1 MSAQPSPETTKERKD
16 ASGTPFS
23 FVAMEHEII
32 ERWEKLDIFRQ
43 SLANTQD
50 KQPYVFYDGPPFATG
65 LPHHGHILGSTLK
78 DVVPRYWTMKGRYVD
93 RRFGWDCHGLP
104 IEQEIDKS
112 LGMSAAEAVA
122 KFGVAGYNDR
132 CRAIVERYVAEW
144 RKTITRLGRWV
155 DFDNDYKTM
164 DAWYMESVWW
174 VVKQLWDKGLI
185 YKGFKVMPV
194 STSLE
199 TVLANFEAGLNY
211 LDVTDPAVTVLFRLQ
226 DEDAYL
232 AAWTTTPWTLPSNL
246 AICAHAD
253 IDYVK
258 VRDAESDRTIYL
270 AEGRLEHYRSRHPE
284 LEVVASIKGR
294 DLAGRTYE
302 PLFDYFEAERTRGA
316 FQVVL
321 DDYVTADEGT
331 GLVHQAPAFG
341 EDDHRVLRAAGIDA
355 FACPVT
361 MAGVF
366 TEEVR
371 DFAGQYVKDADPAIT
386 RHLRANGS
394 LYDEAVI
401 NHSYPF
407 CWRSDTPLIYR
418 AVPSWFVRVTDIAD
432 KLVAAND
439 EVHWVPGHLKE
450 GRMGNWLKGAIDWA
464 ISRNRVW
471 GTPLPLWEND
481 VTGKVRCLGSVEELT
496 ELTGVTVTDLHR
508 EHVDP
513 LTFTV
518 GGEEGVYR
526 RVEEVLDCWFESGS
540 MPYAQLHYPFE
551 NRTAFEEGFPAEFI
565 EEGLDQTRGW
575 FYTLLVL
582 AAALFEQPAFRNVIV
597 HGMVLAADGKKM
609 SKSLRNYTPPEELME
624 TFGADAVR
632 LCLMTSGLVRAEEQ
646 RFTDDGVRDM
656 VRRALLPWHNAY
668 SFLATYA
675 EIDGW
680 TPGQAGEPSAWGSA
694 RGFPSPEESGQT
706 TILDRWILSR
716 LQTLK
721 ANIGR
726 EMERYRLDNVV
737 PRLFSFIEDLTNWYI
752 RLNRPRFWGEGM
764 TADKQA
770 AYTTLYTTLHELSA
784 AMAPFAPFLA
794 DHIYLSLSRL
804 GRNEEEGPERK
815 DTPALSVHLL
825 DYPEAEPRLTQPA
838 LEDAVTRM
846 QRVIL
851 LARRKR
857 EEVKIGIRTP
867 LASLTIVHRDA
878 DLLDGLRSLED
889 TVRRELNVK
898 AVRYEQDESK
908 YIRLYA
914 KPNFPVLGKRL
925 GRRMREVQKQVE
937 ALDVEALE
945 AFQAEGSLTLDGET
959 FTTEEIN
966 VFREAVPGTNA
977 VSDRLVSIDLDC
989 ALTPDLVREGLARE
1003 VVNRIQRSRRE
1014 LGLEVTDRIDIAYTA
1029 DAELE
1034 AAMAEHHDYIAGE
1047 VLALRLAEGAAGKSQ
1062 DLSATIDGKRL
1073 EYSIVVAGG

>member
-1 MSAQPSPETTKERKD
+1 MATQPSPATPGERKD
-16 ASGTPFS
+16 ASTPFS

-32 ERWEKLDIFRQ
+32 EGWERLDIFRQ
-43 SLANTQD
+43 SLANTRD

-211 LDVTDPAVTVLFRLQ
+211 LDVTDPAVTVLFKLQ

-258 VRDAESDRTIYL
+258 VRDAEGGKTIYL
-270 AEGRLEHYRSRHPE
+270 AQARLEHYRSRHPE
-284 LEVVASIKGR
+284 LEVVSSLKGR

-366 TEEVR
+366 TEDVR

-386 RHLRANGS
+386 RQLKANGS

-401 NHSYPF
+401 NHSYPY

-432 KLVAAND
+432 KLVAAN
-439 EVHWVPGHLKE
+439 EQVHWVPGHLKE

-481 VTGKVRCLGSVEELT
+481 VTGKVRCLGSVEELA

-518 GGEEGVYR
+518 DGEEGVYR

-551 NRTAFEEGFPAEFI
+551 NRSAFEEGFPAEFI

-656 VRRALLPWHNAY
+656 VRRALLPWKNAH
-668 SFLATYA
+668 SFLLTYA

-680 TPGQAGEPSAWGSA
+680 SPGPEDAAA
-694 RGFPSPEESGQT
+694 SPN
-706 TILDRWILSR
+706 ILDRWILSR

-726 EMERYRLDNVV
+726 EMGRYRLDNVV

-770 AYTTLYTTLHELSA
+770 AYATLYTTLYELSA

-794 DHIYLSLSRL
+794 DHIYLSLSQL
-804 GRNEEEGPERK
+804 GGARGTSPREGGEADAGAAP
-815 DTPALSVHLL
+815 SVHLL
-825 DYPEAEPRLTQPA
+825 DYPEAEPHLTQPA

-867 LASLTIVHRDA
+867 LALLTIVHRDA
-878 DLLDGLRSLED
+878 DLLAGLESLED

-937 ALDVEALE
+937 ALDAEALE
-945 AFQAEGSLTLDGET
+945 AFQASGSLDLDGET
-959 FTTEEIN
+959 YTAEEIN
-966 VFREAVPGTNA
+966 VFREAMPGTNA

-989 ALTPDLVREGLARE
+989 TLTPELVREGLARE
-1003 VVNRIQRSRRE
+1003 VVNRIQRSRRD
-1014 LGLEVTDRIDIAYTA
+1014 LGLEVTDRIKIAYTG
-1029 DAELE
+1029 DAALE
-1034 AAMAEHHDYIAGE
+1034 AAIAEHRDYIAGE
-1047 VLALRLAEGAAGKSQ
+1047 TLALALFRGEADA
-1062 DLSATIDGKRL
+1062 LSATIDGKALHYSL
-1073 EYSIVVAGG
+1073 EVAPG

>member
-1 MSAQPSPETTKERKD
+1 MSTQPSPATSGERKD
-16 ASGTPFS
+16 APASAFS

-32 ERWEKLDIFRQ
+32 ERWERLDIFRQ
-43 SLANTQD
+43 SLANTRD

-185 YKGFKVMPV
+185 YRGFKVMPV
-194 STSLE
+194 STSLQ

-258 VRDAESDRTIYL
+258 VRDTEGDKTIYL
-270 AEGRLEHYRSRHPE
+270 AAGRLEHYRSRHPE
-284 LEVVASIKGR
+284 LEVVASLKGR
-294 DLAGRTYE
+294 DLEGRTYE
-302 PLFDYFEAERTRGA
+302 PLFDYFDEERSRGA

-366 TEEVR
+366 TAEVR
-371 DFAGQYVKDADPAIT
+371 DFAGQYVKDADPGIT
-386 RHLRANGS
+386 RQLKANGS

-401 NHSYPF
+401 NHSYPY

-432 KLVAAND
+432 KLVAAN
-439 EVHWVPGHLKE
+439 EQVQWVPGHLKQ
-450 GRMGNWLKGAIDWA
+450 GRMGNWLRGAIDWA

-481 VTGKVRCLGSVEELT
+481 VTGKVQCLGSVGELADR
-496 ELTGVTVTDLHR
+496 TGVTVTDLHR
-508 EHVDP
+508 EHVDG

-518 GGEEGVYR
+518 DGEEGVYR

-551 NRTAFEEGFPAEFI
+551 NRKAFDEGFPAEFI

-582 AAALFEQPAFRNVIV
+582 GAALFDQPAFRNVIV

-609 SKSLRNYTPPEELME
+609 SKSLRNYTPPDELME

-632 LCLMTSGLVRAEEQ
+632 LYLMTSGLVRAEEQ

-656 VRRALLPWHNAY
+656 VRRALLPWKNAH
-668 SFLATYA
+668 SFLTTYA
-675 EIDGW
+675 EVDGW
-680 TPGQAGEPSAWGSA
+680 SPGPEDAGT
-694 RGFPSPEESGQT
+694 SPN
-706 TILDRWILSR
+706 ILDRWILSR

-726 EMERYRLDNVV
+726 EMEHYRLDNVV

-764 TADKQA
+764 TPDKQA
-770 AYTTLYTTLHELSA
+770 AYATLYTTLYELSA
-784 AMAPFAPFLA
+784 AMAPFAPFLS
-794 DHIYLSLSRL
+794 DHIYLSLTRL
-804 GRNEEEGPERK
+804 RLSLTRLRSLAQLAKNDEQAE
-815 DTPALSVHLL
+815 PAPSVHLL
-825 DYPEAEPRLTQPA
+825 DYPEAQPHRTEPA

-878 DLLDGLRSLED
+878 DLLGGLQSLEE

-898 AVRYEQDESK
+898 AVRYEQDEGK

-925 GRRMREVQKQVE
+925 GRRLREVQKKVE
-937 ALDVEALE
+937 ALDAEALE
-945 AFQAEGSLTLDGET
+945 AFQATGSLELDGET
-959 FTTEEIN
+959 FSTEEIN
-966 VFREAVPGTNA
+966 VFREAMPGTNA
-977 VSDRLVSIDLDC
+977 MSDRLVSIDLDC
-989 ALTPDLVREGLARE
+989 TLTPELVREGLARE

-1014 LGLEVTDRIDIAYTA
+1014 LGLHVTDRVHIAYA
-1029 DAELE
+1029 GDAELE
-1034 AAMAEHHDYIAGE
+1034 AAIAEHRSYIAGE
-1047 VLALRLAEGAAGKSQ
+1047 TLALRLEPGGADA
-1062 DLSATIDGKRL
+1062 LSATIDGKPL
-1073 EYSIVVAGG
+1073 QYTITVATD